1 MGELSYLYRLDDS
14 AQFLASI
21 CTGIALLA
29 FACSLLLAFAA
40 FSEASALI
48 AGACATVISA
58 LLFLAIRRRQEISKS
73 AVAVSVLAAT
83 ANTLILLLLYLF
95 Y

>member
-1 MGELSYLYRLDDS
+1 MGELSYLYKLDDS
-14 AQFLASI
+14 VQFLASI
-21 CTGIALLA
+21 CTGIAFLA

-40 FSEASALI
+40 FSEASALLAI
-48 AGACATVISA
+48 VCATVIA
-58 LLFLAIRRRQEISKS
+58 VLIFLAIRKKQEISKS